1 VRIVL
6 AGLVSLCAGPA
17 AAQGRGQVDSI
28 VVQRFVATRPNH
40 IPLTKRRVLSDRS
53 PELSSTLQTLG
64 GFGFDSLELSS
75 ADVPS
80 LCRVRSAD
88 STGMW
93 VTVFTASSSRRV
105 IIPDQCDAQTPDDAA
120 RVEAL
125 RAFAWETLRKRR

>member
-1 VRIVL
+1 M
-6 AGLVSLCAGPA
+6 
-17 AAQGRGQVDSI
+17 
-28 VVQRFVATRPNH
+28 
-40 IPLTKRRVLSDRS
+40 
-53 PELSSTLQTLG
+53 SSTLQALD
-64 GFGFDSLELSS
+64 GFGFDSMHLDST
-75 ADVPS
+75 DIPS
-80 LCRVRSAD
+80 LCRVRSVD